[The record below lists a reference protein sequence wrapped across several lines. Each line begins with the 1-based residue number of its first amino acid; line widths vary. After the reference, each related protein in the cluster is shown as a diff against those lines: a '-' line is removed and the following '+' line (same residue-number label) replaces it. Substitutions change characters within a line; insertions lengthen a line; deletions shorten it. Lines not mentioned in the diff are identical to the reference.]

1 MSKTAATLDV
11 VEFSDTSGQKMVR
24 ARGLP
29 VDCTIGEAIGGVLSQ
44 LNLPPND
51 SEGRPIAYQGL
62 HDREGRHLGSSE
74 TVGEALQSGDRVV
87 LQPNIDAGADVSP

>member
-1 MSKTAATLDV
+1 VSKMATTLDV

-29 VDCTIGEAIGGVLSQ
+29 ADCTIGEAINGVLSD

-51 SEGRPIAYQGL
+51 SDGRPIAYQGL
-62 HDREGRHLGSSE
+62 HDREGRHLDSSE

-87 LQPNIDAGADVSP
+87 LQPNIDAGANMAP